1 MASGL
6 GGGGVEGFR
15 VSGLQQLGLA
25 ACAETIVPLWG
36 RLLTYF
42 SIFGL

>member
-15 VSGLQQLGLA
+15 VSGLQQLGWRLA
-25 ACAETIVPLWG
+25 LKLW
-36 RLLTYF
+36 
-42 SIFGL
+42 SHFGGGY